1 MTGPPEVFI
10 SYANS
15 DGLELSRRSARA
27 WSKRI
32 SRSGTRSRT

>member
-15 DGLELSRRSARA
+15 DGLELSRAIRA